1 MVLFLQS
8 SAKISTCYS
17 YIGVA
22 LRAALRL
29 GLHRSVPGNFNPIEL
44 EMRKRLFWVVWKMEV
59 HVSTILGLPSMLS
72 EDDIDQEY
80 PLTVDDEFITAEGLL
95 PMPPN
100 HTSLMA
106 GVNAHIRLGR
116 IVLKVVKYIYPVK
129 IAHRGSNH
137 TYMVSHSKI
146 RELEGD
152 LQAWKE
158 ALPEAFRPGGE
169 AAPEV
174 ER

>member
-1 MVLFLQS
+1 MEDGS
-8 SAKISTCYS
+8 P
-17 YIGVA
+17 
-22 LRAALRL
+22 RE
-29 GLHRSVPGNFNPIEL
+29 HNPRTTVNAE
-44 EMRKRLFWVVWKMEV
+44 
-59 HVSTILGLPSMLS
+59 
-72 EDDIDQEY
+72 EY

-129 IAHRGSNH
+129 IAHGGSNH